1 MKCKTAAFMVL
12 LIFTVSAFAITSTT
26 PVMVDSPDIE
36 TYSFDLGGGL
46 IQPCDPISGGGGGG
60 GY

>member
-1 MKCKTAAFMVL
+1 MVL
-12 LIFTVSAFAITSTT
+12 LIFTASAFAITSTA
-26 PVMVDSPDIE
+26 PVMTDGPNIE

-60 GY
+60 GW